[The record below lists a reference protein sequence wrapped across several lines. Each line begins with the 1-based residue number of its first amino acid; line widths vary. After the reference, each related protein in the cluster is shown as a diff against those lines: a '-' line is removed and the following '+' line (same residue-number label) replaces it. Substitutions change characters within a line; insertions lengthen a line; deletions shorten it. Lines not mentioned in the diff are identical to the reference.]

1 MIPRDGKGVLLAA
14 RALLIATAVWAALTG
29 WAYMVPSG
37 QDMPQLSWIRELVP
51 GYVWGISWIV
61 AGGMTLL
68 GLKFPRMVR
77 YGLAAVAGLL
87 VIWALS
93 FFISWVGDSGR
104 AWVSAKNY
112 AYLAV
117 LVATSSVLLAS
128 KGKSSVSDKP

>member
-1 MIPRDGKGVLLAA
+1 MNPREDKGVLVAT

-29 WAYMVPSG
+29 WAYIVPSG
-37 QDMPQLSWIRELVP
+37 QDMPQLSWVKVLIP
-51 GYVWGISWIV
+51 GYVWGIAWIG
-61 AGGMTLL
+61 AAGMTLL

-77 YGLAAVAGLL
+77 YGLAAVTGLL

-93 FFISWVGDSGR
+93 FTISWIGDSSR

-117 LVATSSVLLAS
+117 LVASSSVLLAS
-128 KGKSSVSDKP
+128 KGKCSDPDKQ

>member
-1 MIPRDGKGVLLAA
+1 MIPREDKSILVAA

-29 WAYMVPSG
+29 WAYIVPNG
-37 QDMPQLSWIRELVP
+37 QDLPQLSWVKVLIP
-51 GYVWGISWIV
+51 GYIWGIAWIG
-61 AGGMTLL
+61 AAGMTLS

-87 VIWALS
+87 VVWAMSFTLS
-93 FFISWVGDSGR
+93 WIEDSSR

-117 LVATSSVLLAS
+117 LVASSSVLLAS
-128 KGKSSVSDKP
+128 KGKCSASDKQ